1 LDPTLYS
8 ETHLLSTQIL
18 LELSFEMLEDF
29 AYSGAFN
36 DFLEVGGDYYRTAD
50 HQQHNNFY
58 FIFEKPLRLP
68 EDGSLSIFS
77 DYTL

>member
-1 LDPTLYS
+1 LDPVLYS
-8 ETHLLSTQIL
+8 ETHILATQVL
-18 LELSFEMLEDF
+18 LELSVEMLEDF

-36 DFLEVGGDYYRTAD
+36 DFLEVGEGYYRTAD
-50 HQQHNNFY
+50 QQQHNNFY
-58 FIFEKPLRLP
+58 YIFEKPLRLP